1 MGKQFQYQEKFS
13 PPITPNPVTFFQGS
27 YPDKIYRKRRRTDS
41 EISIVTPVTVTG
53 LFDAVY
59 PDEVGR
65 TRDFQ
70 YSEITTPV
78 TTNTPAATFYQA
90 LYPDELVINRSLQY
104 VDVVTPISL
113 GVVVPSTF
121 FESDYPSKLIRRRN
135 KLEATTVTPINL
147 TPTPVRFAEAIYPDY
162 LFKKKDYSYIPF
174 TGELLKTVIVPGAAA
189 SRSLIRFYNLRIRLD
204 VKKAVDSGNVDIVA
218 TGGTAVLFNK
228 AFKDIDSITLT
239 VLDNSVAITA
249 MYDFVD
255 IPNPTGFTIYI
266 FNAAGVETSGFT
278 VSWKARGII

>member
-1 MGKQFQYQEKFS
+1 MARQFQYQQRFD
-13 PPITPNPVTFFQGS
+13 PPTTQNPITFFQAS
-27 YPDKIYRKRRRTDS
+27 YPDKIVRKSRRYQS
-41 EISIVTPVTVTG
+41 EITVVTPIEVASF
-53 LFDAVY
+53 FDAIY
-59 PDEVGR
+59 PDEIGR
-65 TRDFQ
+65 TKDIQ

-78 TTNTPAATFYQA
+78 TTNTPVATFFSSI
-90 LYPDELVINRSLQY
+90 YPDELVINRNLQY
-104 VDVVTPISL
+104 IDVVTPISL
-113 GVVVPSTF
+113 ASIPSTF
-121 FESDYPSKLIRRRN
+121 FESDYPGKLIRRRN
-135 KLEATTVTPINL
+135 KLEATIVTPINL

-162 LFKKKDYSYIPF
+162 FSKKKDYSSFPF
-174 TGELLKTVIVPGAAA
+174 TGELLKTVIVPGVA
-189 SRSLIRFYNLRIRLD
+189 SSLSLIWFYNLRVRLD

-239 VLDNSVAITA
+239 VLDNAVAITA